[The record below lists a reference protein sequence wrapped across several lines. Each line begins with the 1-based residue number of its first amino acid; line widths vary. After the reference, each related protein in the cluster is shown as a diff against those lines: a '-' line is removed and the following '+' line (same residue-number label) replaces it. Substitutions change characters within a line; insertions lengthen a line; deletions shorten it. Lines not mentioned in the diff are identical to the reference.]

1 MDSSQAQT
9 VAEYLEAL
17 PEERRKVVAAVRK
30 VVKKHLPTGY
40 VERMEF
46 GMIGYGIP
54 LERYPHTYNKQPLSY
69 IALAAQKNYYA
80 LYLMCLYS
88 DDTRTK
94 WFADAFKKA
103 GKKLDMGKSCV
114 RFKRLDDLPMD
125 VIAQA
130 VASVTPEEYIAIYES
145 VKRK

>member
-1 MDSSQAQT
+1 MISSQAQT

-17 PEERRKVVAAVRK
+17 PEERRKVVAALRK
-30 VVKKHLPTGY
+30 VVKKHLAKGY
-40 VERMEF
+40 VEQMEF

-54 LERYPHTYNKQPLSY
+54 LERYPNTYNKQPLSY

-114 RFKRLDDLPMD
+114 RFTRLEDLPMD

-130 VASVTPEEYIAIYES
+130 VASVTPDEYIAIYES

>member
-1 MDSSQAQT
+1 MVTSQAQT

-17 PEERRKVVAAVRK
+17 PAERRKVVAAVRK

-88 DDTRTK
+88 DDKRTK

>member
-1 MDSSQAQT
+1 MVSSQAQT

>member
-1 MDSSQAQT
+1 MISSQAQT

-17 PEERRKVVAAVRK
+17 PEERRKVVAALRK
-30 VVKKHLPTGY
+30 VVKKHLPKGY
-40 VERMEF
+40 VEHMGS

-54 LERYPHTYNKQPLSY
+54 LERYPNTYNKQPLSY

-114 RFKRLDDLPMD
+114 RFKRLEDLPMD

-130 VASVTPEEYIAIYES
+130 VASVTPDEYIAIYES

>member
-1 MDSSQAQT
+1 MVTSQAQT

-17 PEERRKVVAAVRK
+17 PAERRKVVAAVRK

>member
-1 MDSSQAQT
+1 MVSSQAQT

-17 PEERRKVVAAVRK
+17 PAERRKVVAAVRK

>member
-1 MDSSQAQT
+1 MVTSQAQT

-103 GKKLDMGKSCV
+103 GKQLDMGKSCV